1 MNGILR
7 ITDPI
12 LSDDSI
18 DKYEDVEYEP
28 VAGTNLNSSGA
39 DIRLAIETQDI
50 FTHPSESFLI
60 IEGRLLKADG
70 TPYDPA
76 NLITLTNNGIMHLF
90 KRIRYDLSGQEI
102 ENIMNVGQVTTM
114 LGLLKYPDDF
124 SKSKGLNQLWYKDT
138 TIRADNENGGFNV
151 RRTYIFQADPVGSFS
166 FKIPLKHIFGF
177 CEDYDFSKSKG
188 LNQLWYKDTTIRA
201 DNENGGFNVRRTYIF
216 QADPVGSFSFKIPLK
231 HIFGFCEDYDKVV
244 YGLKHNLTLTRNND
258 NDAIFKSAAL
268 AVGGRDNV
276 ADGQVRLS
284 KVSWF
289 MPHVTPA
296 DKVKMELYKI
306 IERKEKIPV
315 GYRMIQCDSATIP
328 HNSTSFSRRL
338 SVKSSPEVPRFIIV
352 GFQTNK
358 SGNQKRNPSVFDSVN
373 ISNIYVMLNS
383 MRYPTA
389 DYNISFDKQQFSRVY
404 GDTADFRSKFF
415 NMDELV
421 SSPNI
426 NPSDYRTLYPLFLF
440 DVSKQSEKLKYSTTD
455 IQVKMFFSDG
465 IPLNTQVYG
474 VIISDRLINFQ
485 SDGNKFSVVF

>member
-1 MNGILR
+1 MSGILR

-12 LSDDSI
+12 LKDDSI

-70 TPYDPA
+70 TTYDPA

-102 ENIMNVGQVTTM
+102 ENIMNVGQATTM
-114 LGLLKYPDDF
+114 LGLLKYLDDF

-138 TIRADNENGGFNV
+138 TIVANNENNGFNV
-151 RRTYIFQADPVGSFS
+151 RRTYILQDVD
-166 FKIPLKHIFGF
+166 L
-177 CEDYDFSKSKG
+177 
-188 LNQLWYKDTTIRA
+188 
-201 DNENGGFNVRRTYIF
+201 
-216 QADPVGSFSFKIPLK
+216 VGSFSFKIPLK

-258 NDAIFKSAAL
+258 NDAIFKSAAV
-268 AVGGRDNV
+268 AGGGGDVV
-276 ADGQVRLS
+276 ADGQVILS

-296 DKVKMELYKI
+296 DKDKMELYKI

-315 GYRMIQCDSATIP
+315 GYRIIQCDSATIP
-328 HNSTSFSRRL
+328 HNSAAFSWRL
-338 SVKSSPEVPRFIIV
+338 SVKSSPEVPHFIIV

-358 SGNQKRNPSVFDSVN
+358 SNNQKQNPSVFDSVN
-373 ISNIYVMLNS
+373 VNNIYVMLNS
-383 MRYPTA
+383 IRYPTA
-389 DYNISFDKQQFSRVY
+389 DYNTSFPAQKFSRVY

-426 NPSDYRTLYPLFLF
+426 NPSDYKAFYPLFLF

-465 IPLNTQVYG
+465 MPLNTQVYG

>member
-12 LSDDSI
+12 PSDDSI
-18 DKYEDVEYEP
+18 DKYEDIEYEP

-39 DIRLAIETQDI
+39 DIRLAIETQDV

-60 IEGRLLKADG
+60 IEGRLVKDNNNSYG
-70 TPYDPA
+70 NNDV
-76 NLITLTNNGIMHLF
+76 ITLTNNGIMHLF

-102 ENIMNVGQVTTM
+102 ENIINVGQATTM

-138 TIRADNENGGFNV
+138 TNMASLDDNAGFKIRQI
-151 RRTYIFQADPVGSFS
+151 YIIKNSDPKGSFS

-177 CEDYDFSKSKG
+177 CG
-188 LNQLWYKDTTIRA
+188 
-201 DNENGGFNVRRTYIF
+201 
-216 QADPVGSFSFKIPLK
+216 
-231 HIFGFCEDYDKVV
+231 DYDKVV
-244 YGLKHNLTLTRNND
+244 YGLKHNLTLTRNVD
-258 NDAIFKSAAL
+258 SDAIFK
-268 AVGGRDNV
+268 AVGVD
-276 ADGQVRLS
+276 DGKIMFS
-284 KVSWF
+284 KISWF

-296 DKVKMELYKI
+296 DKDKMELYKI

-328 HNSTSFSRRL
+328 QATSFSWRL

-352 GFQTNK
+352 GFQT
-358 SGNQKRNPSVFDSVN
+358 GKRGDQEQNPSIFDNVRV
-373 ISNIYVMLNS
+373 SNIYAMLNS
-383 MRYPTA
+383 TRYPTA
-389 DYNISFDKQQFSRVY
+389 DYNISFLAQKFSRVY
-404 GDTADFRSKFF
+404 GDVAEFRSKFF
-415 NMDELV
+415 NMDDLV
-421 SSPNI
+421 SNPNI
-426 NPSDYRTLYPLFLF
+426 NPADYKDLYPLFLF

-455 IQVKMFFSDG
+455 IQIKMHFTANVAA
-465 IPLNTQVYG
+465 NTQAYA